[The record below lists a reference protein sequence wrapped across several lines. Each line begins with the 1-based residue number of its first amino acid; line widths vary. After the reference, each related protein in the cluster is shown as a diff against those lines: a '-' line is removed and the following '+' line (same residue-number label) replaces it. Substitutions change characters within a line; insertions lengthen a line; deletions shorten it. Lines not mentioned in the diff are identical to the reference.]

1 MLYVVTGKKSLDS
14 SVLFHLSLCLYL
26 YMYPDYHSFVV
37 SFEIRYSESSNF
49 VIFQDLSSAFGQ
61 VKFDM
66 SIIK

>member
-1 MLYVVTGKKSLDS
+1 
-14 SVLFHLSLCLYL
+14 
-26 YMYPDYHSFVV
+26 MYPDHHSFVV